1 MDTPHDPLADQ
12 PHYPIPGTITVMSST
27 PTPAIDIPPPPPR
40 RRYRS
45 RTRQQILAP
54 LLLFGLTCVATFWAG
69 SSPNIQFMRHDFVNR
84 VFPQFGGVAD
94 GVVLIG
100 RWQDGFIYMSAV
112 MAILL
117 AHEMGHFLQAL
128 RYGVP
133 ASLPFFIPMPFT
145 PLGTMGAV
153 IGMQGSEAD
162 RKELFDIGLSGPLA
176 GLLVALPI
184 AWIGIQQAIPIPMNF
199 KFDPHDYHLQ
209 DPLLFKLMMQKLH
222 PELLPGQELAINP
235 LLMAGWVG
243 MLITGLNMLPI
254 SQLDGGH
261 VSYSLFGRGSFWL
274 ARGVV
279 VAAVC
284 FIFFAGVYGW
294 LVMLFL
300 VTMIGVQ
307 HPPTAN
313 DQVELGWGRR
323 ILGLA
328 SLAIPVLCLAPNPIS
343 AIGN

>member
-1 MDTPHDPLADQ
+1 M
-12 PHYPIPGTITVMSST
+12 
-27 PTPAIDIPPPPPR
+27 
-40 RRYRS
+40 
-45 RTRQQILAP
+45 
-54 LLLFGLTCVATFWAG
+54 
-69 SSPNIQFMRHDFVNR
+69 
-84 VFPQFGGVAD
+84 
-94 GVVLIG
+94 LIG
-100 RWQDGFIYMSAV
+100 RWHDGLVYMAAV
-112 MAILL
+112 MGILL
-117 AHEMGHFLQAL
+117 AHEMGHFVQAV

-184 AWIGIQQAIPIPMNF
+184 TWIGIQQAEPFPLNVPAGI
-199 KFDPHDYHLQ
+199 HYQ
-209 DPLLFKLMMQKLH
+209 DPLLFKVLMQKLH
-222 PELLPGQELAINP
+222 PELLPGQELTMNP

-261 VSYSLFGRGSFWL
+261 VSYALFGKGSFWI

-279 VAAVC
+279 VAALA
-284 FIFFAGVYGW
+284 FMRITGVYGW
-294 LVMLFL
+294 MVMLLLVML
-300 VTMIGVQ
+300 IGIQ

-313 DQVELGWGRR
+313 DRVELGWGRAHPGTR
-323 ILGLA
+323 LTGDSGALPGTESDQRDRELEKAECRNSNFVIQHWPYSRLVLLA
-328 SLAIPVLCLAPNPIS
+328 SSGRPDPQGSRPHRPRSTRLGARRGV
-343 AIGN
+343 